1 MEIILINNEK
11 YSFSPDKILDDS
23 YIDGYEIIDDKVFRK
38 QLNLFYS
45 TLSNFDLNLKKKKFN
60 IGLKKSIVNE
70 IFINSSVFYFINF

>member
-45 TLSNFDLNLKKKKFN
+45 TLSNFDL
-60 IGLKKSIVNE
+60 
-70 IFINSSVFYFINF
+70 